1 MNATMPQPDLSK
13 KYYTVEEANRALPLV
28 RAIVRDI
35 VGLYGEVRTRRERLS
50 AIERSHMAVPE
61 RSDAFSEEVEDM
73 ENSLLEDFE
82 QLKGYVDELSHLGLE
97 LKDPE
102 TGLVDFP
109 SLQEGQE
116 VRLCWQYGEDRVGHV
131 HDIEQGFD
139 DRRAI

>member
-13 KYYTVEEANRALPLV
+13 KFYTVEEANRALPLV

-82 QLKGYVDELSHLGLE
+82 QLKEYVDELSNLGLE

-109 SLQEGQE
+109 SLQDGQE

-131 HDIEQGFD
+131 HDIEQGFE
-139 DRRAI
+139 DRRTI